1 MKPQRAFVAER
12 ALAQHC
18 PELLGKTVP
27 TAGELLPRL
36 TAAGERFAKALA
48 PLFGPFT
55 SGEAPQVKASA
66 ARQDDDLMLGAEIGP
81 LAANC
86 LLAVGPQAAP
96 LLVSFHAAAVLGMVD
111 RTFGGRG
118 LAPEVMPQK
127 LPLSADLMVTRLEQ
141 IVIGCLTEALSLP
154 DDAGIEPVRRD
165 GSFSALAAFPQG
177 APLAVVRID
186 ITEDSREPWPIFIV
200 TSEEALPTL
209 LADGAS
215 APKRIKGRAD
225 PASEPFASLPLEITA
240 MLVDMRISMATVAA
254 LEPGKIIP
262 VSVARNVPLKIDGR
276 VIATG
281 SVGAA
286 DDSVAIRITQAFT

>member
-18 PELLGKTVP
+18 SELLGKTVP

-36 TAAGERFAKALA
+36 SLTGERFAKALA
-48 PLFGPFT
+48 PLLDPFT
-55 SGEAPQVKASA
+55 CGEAPQAKAGP

-96 LLVSFHAAAVLGMVD
+96 LLVSFHAGALLGMVD

-118 LAPEVMPQK
+118 LAPEVMPQR

-141 IVIGCLTEALSLP
+141 IVIGCLAEALGLP
-154 DDAGIEPVRRD
+154 DGAKIEPVRRD
-165 GSFSALAAFPQG
+165 GSFTALAAFPQG
-177 APLAVVRID
+177 APLAVMRID
-186 ITEDSREPWPIFIV
+186 ITEDSREPWPIFLV
-200 TSEEALPTL
+200 TSEEALPAL
-209 LADGAS
+209 LADGAA

-225 PASEPFASLPLEITA
+225 PASEPFASLPLELTA

-254 LEPGKIIP
+254 LEPGKVIP